1 MSKGRVHY
9 PNTAGGRV
17 KASRKVGGDAPGR
30 VAAQWP
36 SKGRMPANTTGY
48 RCKPQP
54 THPGCSRSVAQ
65 HWTGLIVQWKAQG
78 LTAEV
83 VRTTYGDS
91 EDVTVQCAVA
101 NYLKLA
107 RRNQL

>member
-9 PNTAGGRV
+9 PHTAQAKHSAKVTRNPPNARGRYRR
-17 KASRKVGGDAPGR
+17 KA
-30 VAAQWP
+30 
-36 SKGRMPANTTGY
+36 
-48 RCKPQP
+48 QP
-54 THPGCSRSVAQ
+54 THPGCSRTAAQ

-78 LTAEV
+78 LSAEV
-83 VRTTYGDS
+83 VRATFGDS
-91 EDVTVQCAVA
+91 EDVVIQCAVT